1 MLKDSGTKASFYAVF
16 GGCQKYRDEH
26 RKSRRKCKF
35 DRHLI
40 NSRKNL
46 YISVA
51 SSPAYQNRDRKIYP
65 KNKPKRL

>member
-16 GGCQKYRDEH
+16 GRCQKYHDEH

-51 SSPAYQNRDRKIYP
+51 SSPAYQNRDRKI
-65 KNKPKRL
+65 NKPKRL